1 MLTAE
6 IDRYAE
12 DNFSHKNVR
21 QHTTTEKNRGR
32 VETRTTMVAPAPVDL
47 KKKWLGLQTIGVIYR
62 RKELADGTESEE
74 KTSFISSLPLK
85 VRNLSKHVRTLHHTF
100 DSTFTEVGSRICKGN
115 GPEIIA
121 ALRRLSQL
129 YQILAI
135 LKSNTTLND
144 NIRGKRLLAGWKLN
158 NLKSIPLGFQDI

>member
-1 MLTAE
+1 
-6 IDRYAE
+6 
-12 DNFSHKNVR
+12 
-21 QHTTTEKNRGR
+21 
-32 VETRTTMVAPAPVDL
+32 
-47 KKKWLGLQTIGVIYR
+47 
-62 RKELADGTESEE
+62 
-74 KTSFISSLPLK
+74 
-85 VRNLSKHVRTLHHTF
+85 VRNHWSVENTLHHTF

-144 NIRGKRLLAGWKLN
+144 NIRGKRLLAGWNLN
-158 NLKSIPLGFQDI
+158 NLKSIPLGFQAI